1 MRQVQAK
8 RRGNATKGDAR
19 RMRLILIVMLAAL
32 NANLLF
38 LAAPILGKKMAE
50 SQISRNEREI
60 EKRIALMLNE

>member
-8 RRGNATKGDAR
+8 RRGNATKGNAR
-19 RMRLILIVMLAAL
+19 RMRLILILMLVAL

-50 SQISRNEREI
+50 EQIAKNEREI
-60 EKRIALMLNE
+60 EQRIAKMLSE